1 MLQLQ
6 TLDFTVEDGIGWIRL
21 NRPKKRN
28 PFDSE
33 LREDLIQVL
42 DRVRADLGIR
52 VVVLAGTPG
61 AFCAGG
67 SLQFIQEQL
76 DAGPAYWQQ
85 RLQSGLRLINDL
97 LHLTRPLIA
106 VVDGPAFGAGF
117 TLALTADIVLASPQA
132 RFAMSYLKLGVV
144 PDLGPTY
151 LLPRMVGLQ
160 RAKELIFSARELDAE
175 EARAMGLVMEVHAS
189 DDIEARARD
198 IALRLTHA
206 SPTALG
212 LTKAALN
219 ASLDSDQHTMFTL
232 EANSQGA
239 AFAAPEPRLAVAAML
254 AKRPPP
260 YTGFGPAPEAGA
272 R

>member
-1 MLQLQ
+1 M
-6 TLDFTVEDGIGWIRL
+6 
-21 NRPKKRN
+21 K
-28 PFDSE
+28 
-33 LREDLIQVL
+33 VL
-42 DRVRADLGIR
+42 DRVRADLDIR
-52 VVVLAGTPG
+52 VLVLAGTPG

-67 SLQFIQEQL
+67 NLHFIHDQL
-76 DAGPAYWQQ
+76 DAGPAFWQQ
-85 RLQSGLRLINDL
+85 RVQSGLRLISDL

-132 RFAMSYLKLGVV
+132 RFAMSYLKLGVI

-160 RAKELIFSARELDAE
+160 RAKELIFSAREIDAE
-175 EARAMGLVMEVHAS
+175 EARTMGLVMEVHAS
-189 DDIEARARD
+189 EDIEARAKD

-206 SPTALG
+206 SPTAMG

-219 ASLDSDQHTMFTL
+219 ASLDSDQHSMFAL

-239 AFAAPEPRLAVAAML
+239 AFAAPEPRIAVEAML
-254 AKRPPP
+254 AKKPPP
-260 YTGFGPAPEAGA
+260 YNGFGPAPRTAA